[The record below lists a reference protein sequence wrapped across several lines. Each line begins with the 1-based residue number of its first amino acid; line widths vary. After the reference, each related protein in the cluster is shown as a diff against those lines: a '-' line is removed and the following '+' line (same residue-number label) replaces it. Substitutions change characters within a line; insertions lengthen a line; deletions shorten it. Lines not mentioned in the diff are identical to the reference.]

1 MRRRALLASAVLIPL
16 TIAVTAACSG
26 GPEAAPPAEAMK
38 TAEQKLQSAEAVT
51 IDLRADLPKGV
62 NGVSRANGTGI
73 IDEQEPKFKG
83 QVTGVIKGNPAG
95 VDLIAIDDRTWITF
109 FTKEYTQIDIE
120 EELGAPNP
128 AELFRP
134 SSGVATLLPA
144 TTNLKTGEQ
153 ERNGQDI
160 LQRYTG
166 TLPAEPIQKLLMLG
180 DDADSFDVTYGID
193 VGTGELRSVVI
204 TGEFYPGESTT
215 FTLNLSGYGKTVDI
229 RTP

>member
-1 MRRRALLASAVLIPL
+1 MRRRALLASAVLIPF

-26 GPEAAPPAEAMK
+26 GTEAKPPAEAMK
-38 TAEQKLQSAEAVT
+38 TAQQKLETAKAVT

-73 IDEQEPKFKG
+73 IDEKDPKFKG

-95 VDLIAIDDRTWITF
+95 VDLIAIDDKTWITF
-109 FTKEYTQIDIE
+109 FTKDYTEIDIE
-120 EELGAPNP
+120 KELSAPNP

-144 TTNLKTGEQ
+144 TTNVKAGEQ
-153 ERNGQDI
+153 ERNGQAV

-166 TLPAEPIQKLLMLG
+166 TLPAAPIQKLLMLG
-180 DDADSFDVTYGID
+180 DDAETFDVTYGVD
-193 VGTGELRSVVI
+193 VESEELRSVVI

-229 RTP
+229 QAP